1 MERRGAQLAIIECMQ
16 KPGGISLAA
25 GARGSVSASPRAA
38 RRCSMRVIGTVAV
51 REIKDAVRNRWLMA
65 FAICFAL
72 LSAALAM
79 LTRSAA
85 GDAGTAGFGRTAAG
99 LINLVMVLVPLM
111 SMTAAASSIAG
122 DRERGMFAFLLAQPV
137 SLAQVVIGK
146 FLGLSLAVVA
156 AVLLG
161 FGVGAL
167 IIAGAGGSDAIAFA
181 KITLLTAVL
190 AVAMVSVGIFV
201 CAWCRRS
208 STATTAVL
216 LAWLGMVFA
225 CDLILMG
232 SHIAMKLGVATL
244 FHAALANPLQ
254 AFKFAALQ
262 PLGGSLDVLGP
273 PAAWAG
279 QVYGSW
285 LTWLL
290 GATLA
295 AWCITP
301 LIAAL
306 LVMRRRGAA

>member
-1 MERRGAQLAIIECMQ
+1 MAIIDLPAKINERMTM
-16 KPGGISLAA
+16 ST
-25 GARGSVSASPRAA
+25 SVSDQPAPRVRPSA
-38 RRCSMRVIGTVAV
+38 RRPLRVIASIAA
-51 REIKDAVRNRWLMA
+51 REIKDALRNRWLVA
-65 FAICFAL
+65 FAVCFAL
-72 LSAALAM
+72 LSGALAL

-122 DRERGMFAFLLAQPV
+122 ERERGMLTFLLAQPV
-137 SLAQVVIGK
+137 SLTQVILGK
-146 FLGLSLAVVA
+146 FIGLSLAVTA

-161 FGVGAL
+161 FGIGAT
-167 IIAGAGGSDAIAFA
+167 IIAGAGGSDAWAFA
-181 KITLLTAVL
+181 KITMLTAVL

-201 CAWCRRS
+201 VSWCRRS

-216 LAWLGMVFA
+216 LTWLGMVFA

-232 SHIAMKLGVATL
+232 SHIAMKLPIATL

-279 QVYGSW
+279 QVYGNGLIW
-285 LTWLL
+285 VLT
-290 GATLA
+290 GALSFWVIA
-295 AWCITP
+295 P
-301 LIAAL
+301 LVASL
-306 LVMRRRGAA
+306 VVMRRRGAP